1 MRVEEVA
8 VSLEK
13 KKSIQHARDNRRHRE
28 LYKYLET
35 DDLDSTPLD
44 QRAQAPPAWHHAS
57 NITASLEPL
66 AQLAALRCGAQKA
79 MINVMDSNTMYFLAE
94 ATTAPDG
101 DLGDHGT
108 SLNLVEDPIF
118 LGCSGVPLEGRICE
132 MTIRADSPGAGRSVP
147 VFYVPD
153 LSLDPRFSP
162 LSVVS
167 GPPYYRYYAGTPIR
181 TKDGVNI
188 GSVAIMDLKPRE
200 NLSMDHEKCLGDLAE
215 HVMNFLDINRQA
227 MFGRKSL
234 RLGQGFQAFMAG
246 KDRINDTKL
255 SEIPTHPEIFMK
267 GAAAYGVP
275 PSATEDLKTAE
286 AADSPHTTS
295 SDSEDAQY
303 HHARRK
309 HAEDD
314 NVDIAK
320 QIFQRASGL
329 IQESLD
335 IGDTGGCVFFEEV
348 SGVTNQINHES
359 DLAEAF
365 QAEQDLPLG
374 VLAVSPPHLSIFA
387 VGKQFR
393 GLDPAFFHE
402 LLERHPSGRSWVF
415 DGGGSK
421 ISSDDDDAVHSAP
434 ASNTRERPRRKS
446 SFKQRD
452 GEELSLV
459 FPEARSIL
467 FYPVFDVLTHRNVVA
482 FVYDTSSTQFL
493 GAGQLTYVNSFCN
506 TAKAECNRVDAVRSE
521 IQKDRFVSTI
531 SHEMRSPLHGVLASV
546 EFLEET
552 TLDTSQRALLDSIG
566 ACGRTLLDTIDMILS
581 YAKIASFEK
590 NWQSSRSAKQRQAHL
605 SRPSM
610 GKRMSSAAPQM
621 LQLYAAT
628 DISILLEEVLDGVA
642 IGHHYAKRTSHE
654 GHDYGERE
662 TNGNITDD
670 SVQTVNRRD
679 RVEVIIDIQRD
690 DFVFLTVPGSIRRI
704 FMNLFGNSCKYTS
717 KGSIIVQLRLVD
729 AASSDVSETE
739 ASQVAILTITDTGK
753 GMSPEFLSTKLFTPF
768 CQENSISPGT
778 GLGLSIVRSIVG
790 LLGGTIKVSSEMGV
804 GTSIRVQLPMTRSPD
819 GSASSQTSVQVG
831 SDRRSRAVSEL
842 HGHDQKH
849 SVLLFK
855 KSASL
860 PKSLLHEALRKQIVD
875 WCGFPVTADLTP
887 GCGLVVVEEDDF
899 DSCLNLLRRSSH
911 MLRNIP
917 IIVLCDPSSSR
928 RQEFSEFPK
937 SKHPSVSVILK
948 PCGPHKLAAAML
960 ATLRGVIVP
969 NGWISQS
976 LNDVVPTEDAPEVV
990 NIADTLSEL
999 VLRSPGAKDVVV
1011 VQANESFAAAQGSI
1025 NAQMAL
1031 TTPNTIDGPQ
1041 AGFDDARSFPFPDQ
1055 DPSSPA
1061 GPREQPPKTRHR
1073 GLSIRKVSDSVGV
1086 LPASLPLDG
1095 VVDDIK
1101 PCPKVLLV
1109 DDNFINLRLLQ
1120 TFMKKR
1126 HCRRIDSAEDGQQA
1140 LEAVQNAKSEPY
1152 DVIFMDIS
1160 MPIMNGFDATKAIR
1174 AFEAANSQGQ
1184 VQQRALII
1192 ALTGLAGAK
1201 DQADAFVAGCDIYM
1215 TKPVKFKKVGLL
1227 LDNFDAHRRN
1237 SVEEENGLDKEGIKE
1252 GITRRDTDGVVRNGN
1267 GLIRA

>member
-1 MRVEEVA
+1 MSVAEV
-8 VSLEK
+8 VSSLGK
-13 KKSIQHARDNRRHRE
+13 RTLIQQGRDNRRHRE

-35 DDLDSTPLD
+35 DDLDSTPLEH
-44 QRAQAPPAWHHAS
+44 QGAPAWHHAS
-57 NITASLEPL
+57 SISASLEPL

-94 ATTAPDG
+94 ATTSSSEELKDSNTA
-101 DLGDHGT
+101 LK
-108 SLNLVEDPIF
+108 LVEDPIF

-132 MTIRADSPGAGRSVP
+132 LTIREDSPVGGRGVP

-153 LSLDPRFSP
+153 LSLDPRFSA
-162 LSVVS
+162 LGVVS

-200 NLSMDHEKCLGDLAE
+200 TLSLEDEKCLGDLAE

-234 RLGQGFQAFMAG
+234 RLGQGFHAFMAG
-246 KDRINDTKL
+246 KDHVDDTKFTEVPNRAETL
-255 SEIPTHPEIFMK
+255 MN

-275 PSATEDLKTAE
+275 PQATEDLKNSE
-286 AADSPHTTS
+286 AVDSPHTTS
-295 SDSEDAQY
+295 SDSEDAHY
-303 HHARRK
+303 HQARTK
-309 HAEDD
+309 HADDD
-314 NVDIAK
+314 NVDIVK
-320 QIFQRASGL
+320 QTFQRASSL
-329 IQESLD
+329 IQDSLD
-335 IGDTGGCVFFEEV
+335 IGDSGGCVFFEEV
-348 SGVTNQINHES
+348 SQATKQVNHYN

-374 VLAVSPPHLSIFA
+374 VLAVSPRDLSIFA

-402 LLERHPSGRSWVF
+402 LLEKYPTGRSWVF
-415 DGGGSK
+415 DGAGSR
-421 ISSDDDDAVHSAP
+421 ISSDDDDTPSTP
-434 ASNTRERPRRKS
+434 GPFTRERTRRQS
-446 SFKQRD
+446 SSKQRD

-459 FPEARSIL
+459 FPEARSVL
-467 FYPVFDVLTHRNVVA
+467 FYPVFDVLTHRNVAA
-482 FVYDTSSTQFL
+482 FVYDSSATQYL
-493 GAGQLTYVNSFCN
+493 GAGQLFYVNSFCN
-506 TAKAECNRVDAVRSE
+506 TAKAECNRVDSVRTE
-521 IQKDRFVSTI
+521 MQKDRFVSTI

-552 TLDTSQRALLDSIG
+552 TLDSSQKALLDSIG

-581 YAKIASFEK
+581 YAKIASFER
-590 NWQSSRSAKQRQAHL
+590 NWDHSRGAKRRQGHQ
-605 SRPSM
+605 SRPSI

-628 DISILLEEVLDGVA
+628 DISVLLEEVLDGVA
-642 IGHHYAKRTSHE
+642 IGHHYAKRTDQDGYHHVQ
-654 GHDYGERE
+654 GE
-662 TNGNITDD
+662 TNGITDD
-670 SVQTVNRRD
+670 TAQNINRRD
-679 RVEVIIDIQRD
+679 SVEVIIDIQRE

-717 KGSIIVQLRLVD
+717 KGSIHVQLRLID
-729 AASSDVSETE
+729 AAGSDLTAAE
-739 ASQVAILTITDTGK
+739 ASKVAILTITDTGK
-753 GMSPEFLSTKLFTPF
+753 GMSSEFLSTKLFTPF

-790 LLGGTIKVSSEMGV
+790 LLGGTIKVSSQLGV

-819 GSASSQTSVQVG
+819 GSASSQTSLQIG

-855 KSASL
+855 QSDNL
-860 PKSLLHEALRKQIVD
+860 PKALLHEALKKQIVD
-875 WCGFPVTADLTP
+875 WCGFTVIADLAP
-887 GCGLVVVEEDDF
+887 GCGLALVEEDDF
-899 DSCLNLLRRSSH
+899 DACLKAVQQSSH

-948 PCGPHKLAAAML
+948 PCGPHKLAAAVL
-960 ATLRGVIVP
+960 TTLHGRMSP
-969 NGWISQS
+969 NGWTSQN
-976 LNDVVPTEDAPEVV
+976 LNDTLSAENAPKAG
-990 NIADTLSEL
+990 NIADSLSEL
-999 VLRSPGAKDVVV
+999 ILRSPDAKDVHI
-1011 VQANESFAAAQGSI
+1011 VQANENFAASQSSK
-1025 NAQMAL
+1025 NALMAI

-1041 AGFDDARSFPFPDQ
+1041 AGYDEARSFPFPDQ

-1061 GPREQPPKTRHR
+1061 GPREQPKTRHR
-1073 GLSIRKVSDSVGV
+1073 GLSVQKLSDPVTFNPVLVPMDGV
-1086 LPASLPLDG
+1086 L
-1095 VVDDIK
+1095 DDVK
-1101 PCPKVLLV
+1101 PSPKVLLV

-1140 LEAVQNAKSEPY
+1140 LEAVQNARTQPY

-1160 MPIMNGFDATKAIR
+1160 MPIMNGIDATKAIR
-1174 AFEAANSQGQ
+1174 AFEVANDPG
-1184 VQQRALII
+1184 QRALII
-1192 ALTGLAGAK
+1192 ALTGLASAK
-1201 DQADAFVAGCDIYM
+1201 DQSDAFVAGCDIYM

-1237 SVEEENGLDKEGIKE
+1237 SVDEDSGMDTEGI
-1252 GITRRDTDGVVRNGN
+1252 VRNGMNRN
-1267 GLIRA
+1267 GA

>member
-1 MRVEEVA
+1 MRVEEVV

-13 KKSIQHARDNRRHRE
+13 KRIIQHARDNRRHRE

-35 DDLDSTPLD
+35 DDLDSTPLE
-44 QRAQAPPAWHHAS
+44 QRPATAPAWHHAS

-94 ATTAPDG
+94 ATTASDG
-101 DLGDHGT
+101 EPGDHGT

-132 MTIRADSPGAGRSVP
+132 LTIRADSPGAGRSVP
-147 VFYVPD
+147 VFCVPD

-188 GSVAIMDLKPRE
+188 GSVAIMDLKPRAD
-200 NLSMDHEKCLGDLAE
+200 LSLEHEKCLGDLAE

-246 KDRINDTKL
+246 KDQINDTKL
-255 SEIPTHPEIFMK
+255 SEVPTHPEIFMK

-275 PSATEDLKTAE
+275 PSATEDLKSAE

-295 SDSEDAQY
+295 SDSEDNQY
-303 HHARRK
+303 HQARRK

-348 SGVTNQINHES
+348 SGVTNQIDHES

-421 ISSDDDDAVHSAP
+421 ISSDDDDAPVALG
-434 ASNTRERPRRKS
+434 SNGRERPRRKS

-482 FVYDTSSTQFL
+482 FVYDSSSTQYL

-662 TNGNITDD
+662 TNGEITDD
-670 SVQTVNRRD
+670 TVRRD
-679 RVEVIIDIQRD
+679 GVEVIIDIQRD

-739 ASQVAILTITDTGK
+739 ASKVAILTITDTGK

-790 LLGGTIKVSSEMGV
+790 LLGGTIKVSSEVGV

-819 GSASSQTSVQVG
+819 GSSSSQTSVQVG
-831 SDRRSRAVSEL
+831 ADRRSRAVSEL
-842 HGHDQKH
+842 QGHDQKH
-849 SVLLFK
+849 SVLLFNN
-855 KSASL
+855 SVSV

-875 WCGFPVTADLTP
+875 WGGFAVIADLAP
-887 GCGLVVVEEDDF
+887 GCGLAVVEEDDF
-899 DSCLNLLRRSSH
+899 DACLNILRRSSH

-937 SKHPSVSVILK
+937 SKHLSVSVILK

-960 ATLRGVIVP
+960 ATLRGVTVP

-976 LNDVVPTEDAPEVV
+976 LNGIVPTENAPEVV

-999 VLRSPGAKDVVV
+999 VLRSPDDRDTVI
-1011 VQANESFAAAQGSI
+1011 VQANENFAASQSSI
-1025 NAQMAL
+1025 NAQMAI

-1041 AGFDDARSFPFPDQ
+1041 ADDDEARSFPFPYQ

-1061 GPREQPPKTRHR
+1061 GPREQQPKTRYR
-1073 GLSIRKVSDSVGV
+1073 GLSIQKISNSAAVKPV
-1086 LPASLPLDG
+1086 SLPFDG
-1095 VVDDIK
+1095 VGDDTK

-1126 HCRRIDSAEDGQQA
+1126 HCRRIDSAKDGQQA
-1140 LEAVQNAKSEPY
+1140 LEAVQNAQTEPY

-1160 MPIMNGFDATKAIR
+1160 MPIMDGFDATKAIR
-1174 AFEAANSQGQ
+1174 AFEAANSEGPR
-1184 VQQRALII
+1184 QQRALII
-1192 ALTGLAGAK
+1192 ALTAWRVRK
-1201 DQADAFVAGCDIYM
+1201 
-1215 TKPVKFKKVGLL
+1215 
-1227 LDNFDAHRRN
+1227 
-1237 SVEEENGLDKEGIKE
+1237 IKR
-1252 GITRRDTDGVVRNGN
+1252 TRLWRGV
-1267 GLIRA
+1267 IFT